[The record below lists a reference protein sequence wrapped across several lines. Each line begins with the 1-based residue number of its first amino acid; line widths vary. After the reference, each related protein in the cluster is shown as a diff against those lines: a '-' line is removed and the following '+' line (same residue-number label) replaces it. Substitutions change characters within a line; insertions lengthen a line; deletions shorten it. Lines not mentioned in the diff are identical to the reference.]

1 MLLSIPRHLRLQNKV
16 KMTTKTQKHKSIVV
30 IVYALITCALLL
42 VCVGCEKS
50 NDTGAKKTEFE
61 IDKDY
66 QRGPLT
72 VHVRADKTNMTI
84 AETVLL
90 ELEAAIE
97 TGYEVKMPK
106 VDKVLE
112 NFGIVDWDNL
122 GDKLDENNN
131 VVQTYQYRLEP
142 FLSGTFAIPAFT
154 FNFYDSNSPEEDKYE
169 LTTEPIDIE
178 VISLLGEQRA
188 ELVIADIEDVV
199 QMSKGKSYVWLW
211 ALGVIVII
219 TSGIV
224 VWMYLSQ
231 KRQAEL
237 VRIFKPAHEI
247 AYERLRTLVKE
258 DLVKAGKIKEFYEQI
273 SDILR
278 HYIEH
283 RFNLRAPERTT
294 EEFLIELASTEVL
307 GAADK
312 EDLGEFLIHCD
323 LVKFARYNPATEQIQ
338 KTFDLVKNFIE
349 KTKSDEKKIDVT
361 ETDVQETVEVGSV

>member
-1 MLLSIPRHLRLQNKV
+1 
-16 KMTTKTQKHKSIVV
+16 MTSRTRKYKTTRTAS
-30 IVYALITCALLL
+30 YALITCVLLL
-42 VCVGCEKS
+42 ACAGC
-50 NDTGAKKTEFE
+50 KKDAGTEGGQTEFE

-72 VHVRADKTNMTI
+72 VHVRIDKAKMTI
-84 AETVLL
+84 AETFLL
-90 ELEAAIE
+90 EFEAAIE
-97 TGYEVKMPK
+97 SGFEVQMPK

-131 VVQTYQYRLEP
+131 VVSRYRYRLEP

-154 FNFYDSNSPEEDKYE
+154 FQFTDVNNPEEKTYE
-169 LTTEPIDIE
+169 LATEPIDIE
-178 VISLLGEQRA
+178 VTSLLGEQRA

-199 QMSKGKSYVWLW
+199 DIPKKASYWWLW
-211 ALGVIVII
+211 VLGVVGTI
-219 TSGIV
+219 TAGIV
-224 VWMYLSQ
+224 VWVYLGR

-237 VRIFKPAHEI
+237 IRIFKPAHEI
-247 AYERLRTLVKE
+247 AYERLRALVQKNLVK
-258 DLVKAGKIKEFYEQI
+258 KGKIKEFYEQM

-294 EEFLIELASTEVL
+294 EEFLIELATTEVL
-307 GAADK
+307 PSSDK
-312 EDLGEFLIHCD
+312 DDLGEFLKHCD
-323 LVKFARYNPATEQIQ
+323 LVKFAKHNPTTEQIQ

-349 KTKSDEKKIDVT
+349 KTKSDEKKVDVT
-361 ETDVQETVEVGSV
+361 EQTVEAEVA

>member
-1 MLLSIPRHLRLQNKV
+1 
-16 KMTTKTQKHKSIVV
+16 MTAKTQKHKSIVLT
-30 IVYALITCALLL
+30 VYALITCALPL
-42 VCVGCEKS
+42 VCAGCEKS
-50 NDTGAKKTEFE
+50 NNAGIKKTEFE

-72 VHVRADKTNMTI
+72 VHIRTDKAKMTI

-90 ELEAAIE
+90 EIEAAIE
-97 TGYEVKMPK
+97 PGFEVKMPK

-154 FNFYDSNSPEEDKYE
+154 FEFYDTNSPKENKYE
-169 LTTEPIDIE
+169 FTTEPIDIE
-178 VISLLGEQRA
+178 VTSLLGEQRA

-199 QMSKGKSYVWLW
+199 QMPKGNPYFWLW
-211 ALGVIVII
+211 TSGIIVFI
-219 TSGIV
+219 TSGIA
-224 VWMYLSQ
+224 VWIYL
-231 KRQAEL
+231 RQRKQADL

-247 AYERLRTLVKE
+247 AYERLRALVKE
-258 DLVKAGKIKEFYEQI
+258 DPVKAGRIKEFYEQI

-294 EEFLIELASTEVL
+294 EEFLIELATTEVL

-312 EDLGEFLIHCD
+312 EDLGEFLKHCD
-323 LVKFARYNPATEQIQ
+323 LVKFAKHNPTTGQIQ
-338 KTFDLVKNFIE
+338 KTFDLVKDFIE
-349 KTKSDEKKIDVT
+349 KTKSDERKIDVT
-361 ETDVQETVEVGSV
+361 ETCIRKTVEVGSV

>member
-1 MLLSIPRHLRLQNKV
+1 
-16 KMTTKTQKHKSIVV
+16 MTSKTQKHKSIVV
-30 IVYALITCALLL
+30 IVYALITGALLL

-50 NDTGAKKTEFE
+50 NDARTKKAEFE

-72 VHVRADKTNMTI
+72 VHIRADKTKMTI

-97 TGYEVKMPK
+97 TGFEVKMPK

-122 GDKLDENNN
+122 GDKLDQNNN

-154 FNFYDSNSPEEDKYE
+154 FEFYDINSPEENKYE

-178 VISLLGEQRA
+178 VTSLLGEQRA

-199 QMSKGKSYVWLW
+199 QMSREKSYFWFW
-211 ALGVIVII
+211 SLGIVGI
-219 TSGIV
+219 TAAGMV
-224 VWMYLSQ
+224 VWMYLR
-231 KRQAEL
+231 KKKKAEL
-237 VRIFKPAHEI
+237 IRIFKPAHEI
-247 AYERLRTLVKE
+247 AYEKLRALVKE
-258 DLVKAGKIKEFYEQI
+258 DLIKAGKIKEFYEQI
-273 SDILR
+273 SNILR

-294 EEFLIELASTEVL
+294 EEFLIELAGAEVL
-307 GAADK
+307 GANDK

-323 LVKFARYNPATEQIQ
+323 LVKFARHNPATEQIQ

-361 ETDVQETVEVGSV
+361 EAEVGQTVEAGSV